1 MRQKRDE
8 EGVVEAQPPNLTDA
22 SLGQF
27 EADEFDE
34 TADDLEGDDYCDK
47 IVIKNFIDIY
57 LVDSNF

>member
-8 EGVVEAQPPNLTDA
+8 EGVVDAAPPSLTDA

-34 TADDLEGDDYCDK
+34 TVDDLEGDDYCDK
-47 IVIKNFIDIY
+47 IVMKNS
-57 LVDSNF
+57 LKL